1 MKITVMVGG
10 VPQEVEVGTKIGRTT
25 AEFATLFTC
34 DNYDASTGTG
44 LITVG
49 DKKIVFVK
57 DDATGYTFPIV
68 WEKGKDAQMVVDI
81 RVKDGKFSFSTALN
95 QKVDK
100 RTVVETTVGTPEYD
114 ALADLK
120 SKFDARYVT
129 GADHDKEY
137 TNLIR
142 LYKNFA
148 PAVATKPRPDKKPIY
163 QSFIIDFIPVK
174 NADGTDATII
184 IAPNMKDGKVER
196 GTSAYYV
203 PSKIDRSACLVDDKN
218 FDSLSAVLLSSIVP
232 TSGKDFD
239 VKLADGRELNGLI
252 YEGTTTDIVDD
263 MDGFETDFGTDYTN
277 GKRVGP
283 IVTPP
288 AKLIPGGID
297 VHHYGK
303 FDLKHKK
310 TPTAGCFLVGP
321 HAENEGEDA
330 PYRVVGAN
338 TAWFE
343 AQNLTR
349 DEFMAILKRNAFG
362 TASFTEAKKATVG
375 VPAEPAKLTR
385 ADGST
390 LELLDGM
397 NIVGVKTHLL
407 YTDKAGNAVIRVI
420 PHEGLTRKLGLW
432 GRHQLDALYVDTKN
446 ADGSSMKPDDVTRKL
461 NELSGGSGLANG
473 LGTKNRKSIGWAKI
487 KIAVKHVAVAVLV
500 AASILVGSLVY
511 ANLNKAQADLTA
523 MEKQQ
528 IVTTVESL
536 DKNEQLAKDAALN
549 ALVDESNEAAEAG
562 KQAAIDAAKD
572 CVIIGQ
578 QFRDGT
584 WEEYIEEYFTAPHTV
599 YTHKNGLNYQYK
611 TFKEGDYIIFD
622 ENGNP
627 SFGVALDEN
636 GKVKVIEVT
645 GTLTAD
651 DFKKAGKTYTYT
663 EEYEAARFKQG
674 GIEVANQAI
683 KAGKVVLKAENGK
696 TSVVIT
702 YAGGS
707 REKMVEIFNKKL
719 GEGMGEFATS
729 FYEIGFTE
737 AVKEAQKD
745 NQIGASGVEDE
756 DQILKSEAVLIAA
769 SRIAGANAVVT
780 MSEDLKTAYVIS
792 ENRSVVYKVPVS
804 GDLTSLSEDLVEA
817 YGKKGGMEKYT
828 RAIDSFSRAMP
839 GKDFSNSK
847 YANTYVSGT
856 PETSNGKTVYQAK
869 TIALDV
875 DYATLNMT
883 ATEGE
888 GLWII
893 VARDAFNQ
901 DVSVTISLI
910 GMGASVKPEVKQQ
923 YQTSE
928 TKPNTSVK
936 TTQATAGK
944 EGK

>member
-1 MKITVMVGG
+1 MKYYT
-10 VPQEVEVGTKIGRTT
+10 TK
-25 AEFATLFTC
+25 
-34 DNYDASTGTG
+34 
-44 LITVG
+44 
-49 DKKIVFVK
+49 
-57 DDATGYTFPIV
+57 
-68 WEKGKDAQMVVDI
+68 
-81 RVKDGKFSFSTALN
+81 
-95 QKVDK
+95 
-100 RTVVETTVGTPEYD
+100 
-114 ALADLK
+114 
-120 SKFDARYVT
+120 
-129 GADHDKEY
+129 
-137 TNLIR
+137 
-142 LYKNFA
+142 
-148 PAVATKPRPDKKPIY
+148 
-163 QSFIIDFIPVK
+163 
-174 NADGTDATII
+174 
-184 IAPNMKDGKVER
+184 
-196 GTSAYYV
+196 
-203 PSKIDRSACLVDDKN
+203 
-218 FDSLSAVLLSSIVP
+218 
-232 TSGKDFD
+232 
-239 VKLADGRELNGLI
+239 
-252 YEGTTTDIVDD
+252 
-263 MDGFETDFGTDYTN
+263 
-277 GKRVGP
+277 
-283 IVTPP
+283 
-288 AKLIPGGID
+288 
-297 VHHYGK
+297 
-303 FDLKHKK
+303 
-310 TPTAGCFLVGP
+310 
-321 HAENEGEDA
+321 
-330 PYRVVGAN
+330 
-338 TAWFE
+338 
-343 AQNLTR
+343 
-349 DEFMAILKRNAFG
+349 
-362 TASFTEAKKATVG
+362 
-375 VPAEPAKLTR
+375 
-385 ADGST
+385 
-390 LELLDGM
+390 
-397 NIVGVKTHLL
+397 
-407 YTDKAGNAVIRVI
+407 
-420 PHEGLTRKLGLW
+420 
-432 GRHQLDALYVDTKN
+432 
-446 ADGSSMKPDDVTRKL
+446 
-461 NELSGGSGLANG
+461 
-473 LGTKNRKSIGWAKI
+473 
-487 KIAVKHVAVAVLV
+487 
-500 AASILVGSLVY
+500 
-511 ANLNKAQADLTA
+511 
-523 MEKQQ
+523 
-528 IVTTVESL
+528 
-536 DKNEQLAKDAALN
+536 
-549 ALVDESNEAAEAG
+549 
-562 KQAAIDAAKD
+562 
-572 CVIIGQ
+572 
-578 QFRDGT
+578 
-584 WEEYIEEYFTAPHTV
+584 
-599 YTHKNGLNYQYK
+599 HKNGLNYQYK

-875 DYATLNMT
+875 DDATLNMT